1 MQFTVTINQAKA
13 LEWGLNSQ
21 QALLFAFVYGCPSWA
36 KALKT
41 DDGIFFA
48 LSKAKIVEELPLLT
62 DKPDT
67 AYRML
72 KALEEAGL
80 IELSSTSNI
89 TLFRLTKKAAE
100 WNKKQDGSEKYPTP
114 PETKGRK
121 KIRSTSEKSP
131 SKVGK
136 KSEPGSEKSPTNQDT
151 SNQDTNQG
159 TSHSLQDGSAKPNQ
173 SRALVLIVDRSDAP
187 RVEIPADMPGPKDQ
201 TCKTFKVWAN
211 YAMAYRKRYSTWPV
225 WNAKVGGQLGQ
236 LVDRLGADVAHHVA
250 AHYLKT
256 SDAAVLRKCHS
267 LNELL
272 VNAESYHTQWVTGQR
287 VNGATARQMERTEA
301 NLSAAEQAAQLVL
314 AKRQAGE
321 RNEYL

>member
-100 WNKKQDGSEKYPTP
+100 WDPNRMGYISAFQP
-114 PETKGRK
+114 P
-121 KIRSTSEKSP
+121 
-131 SKVGK
+131 V
-136 KSEPGSEKSPTNQDT
+136 Q
-151 SNQDTNQG
+151 
-159 TSHSLQDGSAKPNQ
+159 
-173 SRALVLIVDRSDAP
+173 AP
-187 RVEIPADMPGPKDQ
+187 RRRTKKKPIPPGLRARVFTRDGHACLRCGCSVLLRLRADHIIPEIRGGEASMENLQ
-201 TCKTFKVWAN
+201 TLCMSCNSWKGVQTIDFRGFA
-211 YAMAYRKRYSTWPV
+211 
-225 WNAKVGGQLGQ
+225 GG
-236 LVDRLGADVAHHVA
+236 A
-250 AHYLKT
+250 A
-256 SDAAVLRKCHS
+256 
-267 LNELL
+267 
-272 VNAESYHTQWVTGQR
+272 
-287 VNGATARQMERTEA
+287 
-301 NLSAAEQAAQLVL
+301 
-314 AKRQAGE
+314 
-321 RNEYL
+321 